1 MGCCH
6 PWMGWNPHNPGRHFV
21 CRSGHIASGCGYM
34 VSRRAM
40 RVALEKMR
48 VLQPFEF
55 QADDWILGRAMWQ
68 NGIQL
73 LHDSRIYFE
82 SKHRTLIKDYGDIGV
97 PDITNRKSHLA
108 IQHYMNGHMEEA
120 IKKLKL

>member
-1 MGCCH
+1 
-6 PWMGWNPHNPGRHFV
+6 
-21 CRSGHIASGCGYM
+21 
-34 VSRRAM
+34 
-40 RVALEKMR
+40 MR